1 MQASF
6 EKEFGMRLGRAA
18 PPAPAGGGDSGGGDE
33 EDGGGTGWGGGG
45 DDDNNDDGAPRQQVV
60 VPLVRTYFYD
70 GHYFG
75 VPQGYQFPKANLKE
89 GLRYWLNDQV
99 VSGNAREVVNPFMKM
114 SVNMFPEPLRR
125 PFRTNWMPIF
135 KFLDP
140 VLKELPVRRVGVR
153 LSEEE
158 IQNVF
163 NKCVEFLKE
172 RVSYLWKRR
181 GSSNPTEFTL
191 GTWSNRIS
199 RSWVMRNGS
208 ESDIALLGEGNA
220 RHQGR
225 EKGAKRKRDR
235 VDHPKYP
242 ERQERRIRGEEQ
254 GAAVPALPEV
264 GVARAIA
271 GDVAPFARRPQRS
284 PAASS
289 AGRRT
294 GRRPHLGAAVPEE
307 GGGDG
312 TAFLD
317 AWEDLTMDG
326 GSAEETARLQRRMDE
341 ISETARRERLE
352 LVEEEDRYRIAE
364 TGTTWRQR
372 PTWKNFGSVATHERQ
387 RMVETLDTL
396 LPESPPP
403 MMTVGRS
410 GDSGWQV
417 GRCCVDGC
425 SFPTMELRHQ
435 CNGCR
440 RFIHMLCVERFNDL
454 TEDVRYCNE
463 CIKNKKG

>member
-1 MQASF
+1 
-6 EKEFGMRLGRAA
+6 L
-18 PPAPAGGGDSGGGDE
+18 
-33 EDGGGTGWGGGG
+33 GWGGDG
-45 DDDNNDDGAPRQQVV
+45 DDDGNDNDGVPRRQV

-75 VPQGYQFPKANLKE
+75 VPQGYEFPKANLKE

-99 VSGNAREVVNPFMKM
+99 VSGNVREVVNPFMKM
-114 SVNMFPEPLRR
+114 SVDMLPDRLRR

-135 KFLDP
+135 KFLEP
-140 VLKELPVRRVGVR
+140 VLKELPVQRAGER
-153 LSEEE
+153 LSEQE

-163 NKCVEFLKE
+163 NRCLEFLKG
-172 RVSYLWKRR
+172 RVSYLWKQG
-181 GSSNPTEFTL
+181 GSSNPSEFTV
-191 GTWSNRIS
+191 GTWSNRTS
-199 RSWVMRNGS
+199 RSWVMNHGT
-208 ESDIALLGEGNA
+208 ESDKALLGERNA
-220 RHQGR
+220 RHQER
-225 EKGAKRKRDR
+225 EKGARRKRGR
-235 VDHPKYP
+235 VENPKYP
-242 ERQERRIRGEEQ
+242 ERQQRRRRGEAQEAAA
-254 GAAVPALPEV
+254 AAVPASPEV

-317 AWEDLTMDG
+317 AWEDLTIDG
-326 GSAEETARLQRRMDE
+326 GSAEEAAQLQRRMDK
-341 ISETARRERLE
+341 ISETARRERHQ
-352 LVEEEDRYRIAE
+352 LVEDEDRYRITEFGA
-364 TGTTWRQR
+364 TWRQR

-403 MMTVGRS
+403 MMTVGGS
-410 GDSGWQV
+410 GGSGWQV

-425 SFPTMELRHQ
+425 SFPTMMELRHQ
-435 CNGCR
+435 QCNGCS

-454 TEDVRYCNE
+454 TEDVRYCKE
-463 CIKNKKG
+463 CINQKKG